1 VQHVAFADSLG
12 EGVLVLPDHDVEVL
26 PGVPWG
32 KAGDYFTP
40 AFWKSIAWRQQGRYC
55 PRPIGSS
62 LREEL
67 AACML
72 SGYGIPSEIGLA
84 AFERLRGIG
93 MLDGNASA
101 LEIEQYLAQPM
112 TMAGRQV
119 RYRFFRSKGRF
130 LARAMAKFDDLGS
143 LEDVFPSEVRS
154 RLLTLPGVG
163 PKTASYVVRNYF
175 GSDDVAILD
184 VHITRASKMMRVF
197 SEEADPQRHYFELER
212 QFLDFARAID
222 VRPSVLDNL
231 IWHAMR
237 ILEPATRSQPERA
250 APTLAL
256 S

>member
-1 VQHVAFADSLG
+1 MQYVAFADSLG
-12 EGVLVLPDHDVEVL
+12 ERVLELPDHDVEVL

-32 KAGDYFTP
+32 KVGDYFTP
-40 AFWKSIAWRQQGRYC
+40 AFWKSIAWRQQDRYS
-55 PRPIGSS
+55 PRRIASS

-72 SGYGIPSEIGLA
+72 SGYGVPSEVGLA

-93 MLDGNASA
+93 ILDGNASA
-101 LEIEQYLAQPM
+101 LEIEQCLAQPM
-112 TMAGRQV
+112 TMGGRQV
-119 RYRFFRSKGRF
+119 RYRFFRSKGRH

-143 LEDVFPSEVRS
+143 LEGLFPPEVRS

-163 PKTASYVVRNYF
+163 PKTASYTVRNYF

-184 VHITRASKMMRVF
+184 VHITRASRMMRLF

-212 QFLDFARAID
+212 HFLDFARAID

-231 IWHAMR
+231 IWHGMR
-237 ILEPATRSQPERA
+237 VLEPATRSRTERA
-250 APTLAL
+250 AATLI
-256 S
+256 